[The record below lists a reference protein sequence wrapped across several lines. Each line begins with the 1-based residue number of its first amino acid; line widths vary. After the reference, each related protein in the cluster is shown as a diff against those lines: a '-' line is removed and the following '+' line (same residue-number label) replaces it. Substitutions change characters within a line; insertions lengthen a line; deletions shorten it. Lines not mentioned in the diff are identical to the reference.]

1 MWEYTVARA
10 CMRILLKK
18 PKCYIYP
25 GFGHIECIL
34 LVAVS
39 AVGLGMSLISFSWKK
54 VSGHMKKV
62 RIYGVLIRQ
71 F

>member
-34 LVAVS
+34 LVTVS
-39 AVGLGMSLISFSWKK
+39 AVGLGMSLVSFFW
-54 VSGHMKKV
+54 
-62 RIYGVLIRQ
+62 
-71 F
+71 